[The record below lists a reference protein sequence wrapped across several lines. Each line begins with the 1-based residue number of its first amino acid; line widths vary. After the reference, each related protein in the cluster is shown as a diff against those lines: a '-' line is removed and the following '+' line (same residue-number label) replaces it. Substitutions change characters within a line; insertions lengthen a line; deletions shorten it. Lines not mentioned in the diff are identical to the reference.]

1 MAHEGLSA
9 FLAILGVL
17 LIMSF
22 YLGPGQE
29 VRKVKRLEGKIML
42 LPTGVIL
49 LIIAV
54 IVFSGILNNA
64 P

>member
-9 FLAILGVL
+9 FLAILGAL

-22 YLGPGQE
+22 YLGPGKE

-49 LIIAV
+49 LTIAV

>member
-9 FLAILGVL
+9 FLATLGVL

-22 YLGPGQE
+22 YLGPGKE
-29 VRKVKRLEGKIML
+29 IRRVKRIEGKIML